1 MSDDLTDFDG
11 VADLLRAWG
20 NGLRPD
26 PDLTVSQWADRHRM
40 LSGRASAEPGR
51 YRTVRTPYM
60 REIMDA
66 LSPGA
71 AVQRIVFM
79 KAAQVGAPLAL
90 DTAVP
95 TPFGWTTMG
104 GIAEGDLL
112 YDERGRICRVTGL
125 SPVFEDRPCFEV
137 AFDDGERIVADGDH
151 RWAVWDFTNDRPAA
165 RTLTTAEMAGRVTI
179 GAAGKR
185 RRYAI
190 DCCDPVDMP
199 DQDLILHPYVLG
211 LWLGDGSS
219 IMNHISVHEEDA
231 EVVEHLR
238 ACGVEAEFRLP
249 HWRKGRIANVVIDP
263 TFRMRREDGASLSD
277 CFKSRFVMRLRML
290 DVLDNKH
297 IPLQY
302 MRASRRQRLELVRG
316 LMDSDGTISPDGKR
330 CEFSNADRGLI
341 DAMVELLRGLGYKP
355 AVYHGKARRKVFGLD
370 GRICESAEYW
380 RISWT
385 AYAEEPMFRLSRKR
399 ARMRSVENGRPWKS
413 RRRRIVTIRP
423 TPSVPVRCVKVDSP
437 NHLFLCGKGW
447 IPTHNTEA
455 GNNWIGF
462 AIHQAPGPMLAVQPT
477 VELAK
482 RNSRQRIDPLID
494 ESPELRERV
503 KPARSRDAGNTMLS
517 KEFAGGILIMTGA
530 NSAVGLRSTP
540 ARYIFLDEVDA
551 YPGSADEEGDPVTL
565 AEARSLTFA
574 HRRKVFLVSTPTI
587 RGLSRIE
594 REYEASDQR
603 RYFVPC
609 PHCGAMQW
617 LKFERLRWQKGR
629 PETAAYTCE
638 GCDAAIA
645 EHHKTAML
653 EGGEWRATATA
664 ADPTTVGYHLSA
676 LYSPVGWLSWPRIA
690 RNWEAA
696 QGSDEAIK
704 AFRNTIL
711 GETWVETGEAP
722 DWQRLYDRRERWTSG
737 TVPAGGLFLT
747 AGADVQKD
755 RIEID
760 VWAWGRGLESW
771 LVDHVVIEGGP
782 DRHDAWSELTALLD
796 RSWPHERG
804 AHLRIARLAIDT
816 GYEAPAVYS
825 WSRAQGFAQVSPVK
839 GVEGFNRSS
848 PVSGPT
854 FVDAT
859 EGGKRLRR
867 GARLWT
873 VAVSTFKAETYR
885 HLRLERPTDE
895 ARAGGARFPAGTIH
909 LPAWA
914 DSEWCKQFVAEQLVT
929 VKTRRGFAR
938 LEWQKLRERNEALDC
953 RVYARAAA
961 WIAGADRWGEE
972 KWRDL
977 ERQVG
982 SFDPRD
988 TAAPET
994 ADSHPGTPEIAS
1006 AGLVRRAPARRGRR
1020 VFTPSYL
1027 S

>member
-1 MSDDLTDFDG
+1 MSVPTSTSLPRSGPTSDDDEALTDFDG
-11 VADLLRAWG
+11 AGEILRTWG
-20 NGLRPD
+20 AGLTPD
-26 PDLTVSQWADRHRM
+26 PDLTVSQWADKHRM

-51 YRTVRTPYM
+51 YRTARTPYM
-60 REIMDA
+60 REIMDR
-66 LSPGA
+66 LSPSDPT
-71 AVQRIVFM
+71 QRIVFM
-79 KAAQVGAPLAL
+79 KAAQVGA
-90 DTAVP
+90 
-95 TPFGWTTMG
+95 
-104 GIAEGDLL
+104 
-112 YDERGRICRVTGL
+112 
-125 SPVFEDRPCFEV
+125 
-137 AFDDGERIVADGDH
+137 
-151 RWAVWDFTNDRPAA
+151 
-165 RTLTTAEMAGRVTI
+165 
-179 GAAGKR
+179 
-185 RRYAI
+185 
-190 DCCDPVDMP
+190 
-199 DQDLILHPYVLG
+199 
-211 LWLGDGSS
+211 
-219 IMNHISVHEEDA
+219 
-231 EVVEHLR
+231 
-238 ACGVEAEFRLP
+238 
-249 HWRKGRIANVVIDP
+249 
-263 TFRMRREDGASLSD
+263 
-277 CFKSRFVMRLRML
+277 
-290 DVLDNKH
+290 
-297 IPLQY
+297 
-302 MRASRRQRLELVRG
+302 
-316 LMDSDGTISPDGKR
+316 
-330 CEFSNADRGLI
+330 
-341 DAMVELLRGLGYKP
+341 
-355 AVYHGKARRKVFGLD
+355 
-370 GRICESAEYW
+370 
-380 RISWT
+380 
-385 AYAEEPMFRLSRKR
+385 
-399 ARMRSVENGRPWKS
+399 
-413 RRRRIVTIRP
+413 
-423 TPSVPVRCVKVDSP
+423 
-437 NHLFLCGKGW
+437 
-447 IPTHNTEA
+447 TEA

-494 ESPELRERV
+494 ESPDLRERV

-551 YPGSADEEGDPVTL
+551 YPASADEEGDPVTL

-609 PHCGAMQW
+609 PHCGHAQW
-617 LKFERLRWQKGR
+617 LKFDRLHWQKGR
-629 PETAAYTCE
+629 PETAEYHCE

-676 LYSPVGWLSWPRIA
+676 LYSPVGWLSWSRIA
-690 RNWEAA
+690 RGWEAA
-696 QGSDEAIK
+696 QGSEEAIK

-711 GETWVETGEAP
+711 GETWVESGEAP

-737 TVPAGGLFLT
+737 TVPAGGMFLT

-755 RIEID
+755 RIEVD

-885 HLRLERPTDE
+885 FLRLERPTTE
-895 ARAGGARFPAGTIH
+895 ERAEGTTFPPGTIH
-909 LPAWA
+909 LPTWV
-914 DSEWCKQFVAEQLVT
+914 DSEWLKQVVAEQLVT
-929 VKTRRGFAR
+929 VRTKRGFAK

-961 WIAGADRWGEE
+961 WIAGADRWPEAR
-972 KWRDL
+972 WQDL
-977 ERQVG
+977 ERQ
-982 SFDPRD
+982 FPDRD
-988 TAAPET
+988 AIR
-994 ADSHPGTPEIAS
+994 ADSGPT
-1006 AGLVRRAPARRGRR
+1006 PARSPRTTQGPRR
-1020 VFTPSYL
+1020 RTVRSTYMG
-1027 S
+1027 

>member
-1 MSDDLTDFDG
+1 MYAPTSTNSPRSGRTSGEDDALTDFDG
-11 VADLLRAWG
+11 AGEILRAWG
-20 NGLRPD
+20 SGLRPD
-26 PDLTVSQWADRHRM
+26 PDLTVSEWADLHRM

-60 REIMDA
+60 REIMDR
-66 LSPGA
+66 LSPGDPT
-71 AVQRIVFM
+71 QRVVFM
-79 KAAQVGAPLAL
+79 KAAQVGA
-90 DTAVP
+90 
-95 TPFGWTTMG
+95 
-104 GIAEGDLL
+104 
-112 YDERGRICRVTGL
+112 
-125 SPVFEDRPCFEV
+125 
-137 AFDDGERIVADGDH
+137 
-151 RWAVWDFTNDRPAA
+151 
-165 RTLTTAEMAGRVTI
+165 
-179 GAAGKR
+179 
-185 RRYAI
+185 
-190 DCCDPVDMP
+190 
-199 DQDLILHPYVLG
+199 
-211 LWLGDGSS
+211 
-219 IMNHISVHEEDA
+219 
-231 EVVEHLR
+231 
-238 ACGVEAEFRLP
+238 
-249 HWRKGRIANVVIDP
+249 
-263 TFRMRREDGASLSD
+263 
-277 CFKSRFVMRLRML
+277 
-290 DVLDNKH
+290 
-297 IPLQY
+297 
-302 MRASRRQRLELVRG
+302 
-316 LMDSDGTISPDGKR
+316 
-330 CEFSNADRGLI
+330 
-341 DAMVELLRGLGYKP
+341 
-355 AVYHGKARRKVFGLD
+355 
-370 GRICESAEYW
+370 
-380 RISWT
+380 
-385 AYAEEPMFRLSRKR
+385 
-399 ARMRSVENGRPWKS
+399 
-413 RRRRIVTIRP
+413 
-423 TPSVPVRCVKVDSP
+423 
-437 NHLFLCGKGW
+437 
-447 IPTHNTEA
+447 TEA

-551 YPGSADEEGDPVTL
+551 YPASADEEGDPVTL

-574 HRRKVFLVSTPTI
+574 HRRKVLLVSTPTI

-594 REYEASDQR
+594 REFEASDQR

-617 LKFERLRWQKGR
+617 LKFDRLRWQKGR
-629 PETAAYTCE
+629 PETAEYHCE
-638 GCDAAIA
+638 GCETPIA

-653 EGGEWRATATA
+653 EGGEWRAATA

-676 LYSPVGWLSWPRIA
+676 LYSPIGWLSWERIVRA
-690 RNWEAA
+690 WDAA

-755 RIEID
+755 RIEVD

-771 LVDHVVIEGGP
+771 LVDHVVIEGGL

-825 WSRAQGFAQVSPVK
+825 WSRAQGFGQVSPVK

-885 HLRLERPTDE
+885 FLRLARPTEEDMVD
-895 ARAGGARFPAGTIH
+895 GAAFPPGSVH
-909 LPAWA
+909 LPHWVEN
-914 DSEWCKQFVAEQLVT
+914 EWLKQFVAEQLVT
-929 VKTRRGFAR
+929 VRTKRGFAR

-961 WIAGADRWGEE
+961 WIAGADRWPEST
-972 KWRDL
+972 WRDL
-977 ERQVG
+977 EDQLG
-982 SFDPRD
+982 
-988 TAAPET
+988 AAPT
-994 ADSHPGTPEIAS
+994 DTDPAGQINRPGQAPQ
-1006 AGLVRRAPARRGRR
+1006 GKRRSDWLGRRGGW
-1020 VFTPSYL
+1020 F
-1027 S
+1027 